1 MTSIYL
7 AIYLEDDAICRRVD
21 GNDLQDALKGAEK
34 QARSILLNGII
45 DRKKGRTVLYPA
57 HRIRYIAITDAAIVA
72 AIAEPE
78 IPEVAVMPEPP
89 APPPEASPPLPKR
102 SFLAS
107 LFLRG

>member
-21 GNDLQDALKGAEK
+21 GNDLHDTLGRAEK
-34 QARSILLNGII
+34 EARSILLNGILE
-45 DRKKGRTVLYPA
+45 RKKGRTVLYPA
-57 HRIRYIAITDAAIVA
+57 HRIRYIALTDSPMAATA
-72 AIAEPE
+72 GPE
-78 IPEVAVMPEPP
+78 IIPEVAAQPEPP
-89 APPPEASPPLPKR
+89 ASIPAPPPPKR

>member
-1 MTSIYL
+1 MTSIYI

-21 GNDLQDALKGAEK
+21 GNDLQDALAGAEK

-57 HRIRYIAITDAAIVA
+57 HRIRYITVTDSAIVA
-72 AIAEPE
+72 AISEPE
-78 IPEVAVMPEPP
+78 IPEVAALPEPP
-89 APPPEASPPLPKR
+89 PQPIVTPPPKR

-107 LFLRG
+107 LFSRGS